1 MKALV
6 TGSAGFVG
14 RYMCAELEAR
24 GYDVDRIDLR
34 DTPHKITEQFFGEE
48 KFLVTSDAVKFFRY
62 DQSRYDLVVHCAY
75 HVGGRSM
82 IDGVPS
88 VLSAN
93 VELDAALF
101 RWAERT
107 EPGRV
112 IYFSSSAAYPTY
124 VQDKDTYDAYVA
136 VSQTAHGLDREAVNR
151 CMQLPEDSITL
162 DCRYRVQPDSRYGWA
177 KLNGEML
184 AAAYREIG
192 GAVTVVRPFSGYA
205 HDQSD
210 DYPFPSIVKRAAQG
224 DLTVWGPPGQTRDW
238 IHITDVVK
246 GALAVADSGTAD
258 PVNLCTGIGTE
269 MGHLANEIY
278 RQVFVRDPRAA
289 RAMCPVY
296 PEVEYLMD
304 KPTGVFYR
312 VGDPSRMLQYYTPQ
326 VTLEEGI
333 RQALSAS

>member
-1 MKALV
+1 MPVVRALV
-6 TGSAGFVG
+6 TGSSGFVG

-24 GYDVDRIDLR
+24 GYVVDRIDLHGPPFVLA
-34 DTPHKITEQFFGEE
+34 DNIFSENNPLKMF
-48 KFLVTSDAVKFFRY
+48 DAVKLFNY
-62 DQSRYDLVVHCAY
+62 DDRHYDLVVHCAY
-75 HVGGRSM
+75 HVGGRAM

-107 EPGRV
+107 EPDRV
-112 IYFSSSAAYPTY
+112 IYFSSSAAYPRY
-124 VQDKDTYDAYVA
+124 LQDAGYMPTFGRPLL
-136 VSQTAHGLDREAVNR
+136 HEDRID
-151 CMQLPEDSITL
+151 LS
-162 DCRYRVQPDSRYGWA
+162 RVDQPDARYGWA

-205 HDQSD
+205 HDQSE
-210 DYPFPSIVKRAAQG
+210 DYPFPSIVKRARQG

-246 GALAVADSGTAD
+246 GALAVADSGTTD
-258 PVNLCTGIGTE
+258 PVNLCTGVGTE
-269 MGHLANEIY
+269 MGRLSQMI
-278 RQVFVRDPRAA
+278 RAA
-289 RAMCPVY
+289 AQGTAVSLLGTIDYDGEPGM
-296 PEVEYLMD
+296 EVQYLTD